1 MSSYLLAAAKTSI
14 IVVEIIESNGDRGR
28 GRIDRNDFLFFFCKR
43 EGRNIVPTD
52 RIESRICLAER
63 IVAGAKHESSPDTRH
78 RLIDRW
84 SAQRGGF

>member
-1 MSSYLLAAAKTSI
+1 MEKEEGGESI
-14 IVVEIIESNGDRGR
+14 ETI
-28 GRIDRNDFLFFFCKR
+28 FFFFLR
-43 EGRNIVPTD
+43 EGGGEGRNIVPTD